1 MSLLSFCCFLLLI
14 NVSFVISDAGCTFET
29 FRNLC
34 QLPECQSPA
43 GEIYQLLRFY
53 INDYKNVSFLSI
65 HTKVITTYNITVSF
79 SHNCLWFLASINH
92 SSLVVFSLESIQ

>member
-1 MSLLSFCCFLLLI
+1 MNL
-14 NVSFVISDAGCTFET
+14 SFVISDAGCTFET

-43 GEIYQLLRFY
+43 GEISQLLQIFS
-53 INDYKNVSFLSI
+53 NNYKNVSFLSI
-65 HTKVITTYNITVSF
+65 HTKVITAYNITVLF

-92 SSLVVFSLESIQ
+92 SLLVVFSSESIQ